1 MKARQIS
8 ALVAVVNV
16 VSVIAL
22 LTLPVLSGCGRKS
35 HHDDPNHIKVGVE
48 SGAEYGMAQAAQKV
62 AKERYGLD
70 VELVAF
76 NDYVMP
82 NEALQQGDIDAN
94 VFQNKP
100 FLDVQAKQ
108 RDYHFAILGNTF
120 VYPLAAYSRKIK
132 TIGQLADGSTIV
144 IPNDPTNS
152 GRALL
157 LLQSAGLLQLKDSVG
172 LLPTVNDIVSNPKKL
187 KILEL
192 DAPQL
197 PRALDDQTVSIA
209 IINNTFAS
217 AAGLVARR
225 DGLFV
230 ENEKSPYVNIIV
242 AREENKDQENLK
254 KFVQSY
260 ESPEVEQAALIAFK
274 GGAIKGW

>member
-1 MKARQIS
+1 MDLKS
-8 ALVAVVNV
+8 T
-16 VSVIAL
+16 VIAVFAL
-22 LTLPVLSGCGRKS
+22 AMLAGCKGKA
-35 HHDDPNHIKVGVE
+35 HDANHIKVGVE
-48 SGAEYGMAQAAQKV
+48 SGPEFAMAQAAQKV
-62 AKERYGLD
+62 AKDKYGLD
-70 VELVAF
+70 VELVTF

-82 NEALQQGDIDAN
+82 NEALRQGDIDVN

-108 RDYHFAILGNTF
+108 RSYHFAILGNTF
-120 VYPLAAYSRKIK
+120 VYPLAGYSRKIK
-132 TIGQLADGSTIV
+132 KIGELADGATVI

-157 LLQSAGLLQLKDSVG
+157 LLQAAGLLKLRDGVG
-172 LLPTVNDIVSNPKKL
+172 LLPTVNDIVGNPKQL

-192 DAPQL
+192 EAPQL

-242 AREENKDQENLK
+242 AREENKGQENLK
-254 KFVQSY
+254 KFVKSY
-260 ESPEVEQAALIAFK
+260 ESPEMEQAALIAFK